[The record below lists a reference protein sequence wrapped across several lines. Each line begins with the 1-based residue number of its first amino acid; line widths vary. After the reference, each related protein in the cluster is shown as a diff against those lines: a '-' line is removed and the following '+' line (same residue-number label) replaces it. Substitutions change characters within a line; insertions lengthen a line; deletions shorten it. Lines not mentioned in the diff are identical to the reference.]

1 MRVGIGMGVSTS
13 RLDLSGDAE
22 LMKVKMKL
30 RIATESRAE
39 TGVRVA
45 EWSFR
50 SGLSSA
56 RGEDGRLF

>member
-1 MRVGIGMGVSTS
+1 MRMGVSTF
-13 RLDLSGDAE
+13 RLDLSGDEE
-22 LMKVKMKL
+22 LCEMKVKMKL